1 MKKTLI
7 LFATVLTTFAT
18 FAQAELTSA
27 YNANKEGNYEE
38 ALNYINQASTNPKA
52 TGKEKYWRFRG
63 DIYMNIAMDSVL
75 SMKYANS
82 FNESVSAYTKALEI
96 SKDYVLEIGSVVDNA
111 RRSEEGKAIAAYK
124 SSNPCGAA
132 AHYDNLISTSKMF
145 GVTDTIYVYYSGICH
160 EACGN
165 VDQALV
171 NFTTC
176 ANLNYQSADCYSRIG
191 NMLLKAGRKEEA
203 IKILGEARA
212 KYPKNSSILTAE
224 VNIYIEDK
232 NYQKAQNLL
241 IALAEADPKNESVLF
256 VLGVTHEK
264 NNDFAEAEKV
274 YNKALEINPTYFDA
288 HYNLAVMNY
297 NQGIEKFKVCD
308 AIPPRET
315 ARFDACRAETKAVFA
330 KAAEHF
336 KVCYD
341 ITYAE
346 LDKSVKDKYEVI
358 ETEVII
364 TDANGN
370 KTKMNIETK
379 INEDPTLKQI
389 KKALQECYR
398 KSGQSEKANELK

>member
-7 LFATVLTTFAT
+7 LFATVLTTYGS

-27 YNANKEGNYEE
+27 YNANRDGNYEE

-75 SMKYANS
+75 SMKYASS
-82 FNESVSAYTKALEI
+82 FNESVASYTKALEL

-111 RRSEEGKAIAAYK
+111 RRAEEGKAIAAYK
-124 SSNPCGAA
+124 SSNTCGAA
-132 AHYDNLISTSKMF
+132 THYDNLISTSKMF
-145 GVTDTIYVYYSGICH
+145 GVTDSIYVYYSAICH

-165 VDQALV
+165 VDQALA
-171 NFTTC
+171 NFTICT
-176 ANLNYQSADCYSRIG
+176 NLNYQAADCYSRTG

-232 NYQKAQNLL
+232 DYQKAHDVL
-241 IALAEADPKNESVLF
+241 IALADADPKNESVLF
-256 VLGVTHEK
+256 VLGVTYEK
-264 NNDFAEAEKV
+264 NNNPVEAEKV
-274 YNKALEINPTYFDA
+274 YNRALELNPTYFDA

-297 NQGIEKFKVCD
+297 NQGVEKFKVCD

-315 ARFDACRAETKAVFA
+315 ARFDACKAETKIVFA

-341 ITYAE
+341 QDSTQAS
-346 LDKSVKDKYEVI
+346 L
-358 ETEVII
+358 
-364 TDANGN
+364 
-370 KTKMNIETK
+370 
-379 INEDPTLKQI
+379 

-398 KSGQSEKANELK
+398 KSGQPEKATELK